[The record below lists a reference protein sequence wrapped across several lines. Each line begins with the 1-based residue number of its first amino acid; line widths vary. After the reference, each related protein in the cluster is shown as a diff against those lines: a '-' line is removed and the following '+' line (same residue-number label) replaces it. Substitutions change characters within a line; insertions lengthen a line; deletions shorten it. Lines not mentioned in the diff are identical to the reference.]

1 MPQVTGSQK
10 IQSYVFLL
18 SLPFLFFLC
27 TIMCMSIASGVS
39 IYRED
44 IPGGQKVLG
53 QLQVVVDC
61 LP

>member
-10 IQSYVFLL
+10 IQLCLLIVTAFSFL
-18 SLPFLFFLC
+18 SLYNYVHVHCIWGEYLQ
-27 TIMCMSIASGVS
+27 
-39 IYRED
+39 ED